1 MCVSLRLGYLS
12 FTFKVLKLLK
22 GYTREACLYNMHG
35 SMVGAWPECQL
46 VHDVVFGEVVITF
59 SVKDDMEK
67 GLRVLNLAEEVVD
80 CLFMLPEGAISN
92 GI

>member
-1 MCVSLRLGYLS
+1 M
-12 FTFKVLKLLK
+12 
-22 GYTREACLYNMHG
+22 
-35 SMVGAWPECQL
+35 GAWPECQL

-67 GLRVLNLAEEVVD
+67 GLRVLNVAEEVVD